1 MFCEYSY
8 CHKFF
13 KHQLSNSYK
22 EENID
27 SSNTQIYDRAL
38 AWLCTGTAI
47 KKKWRWGWEWVAS
60 CMCPNLFLLVTE
72 ILSSEGQN
80 AINVIPWRGQTG

>member
-1 MFCEYSY
+1 MFCGYSY
-8 CHKFF
+8 CHHFF
-13 KHQLSNSYK
+13 KHQISKSYK
-22 EENID
+22 EEKID
-27 SSNTQIYDRAL
+27 SSNTQIDDRAL

-47 KKKWRWGWEWVAS
+47 KNTWRWGWEWNAS

-72 ILSSEGQN
+72 ILNSDGQN